1 MNYIKYKNRY
11 NDVFTF
17 TETKDGNILWEG
29 NFEYC
34 RFGSPNVYTNAYKAY
49 LTDEPPHDHLLTLS
63 EFKKAIHK
71 YNKETYESSE
81 LSKKYSHLIYSDIKT
96 INMVDPSGG
105 PCLSEGYNLSYLSDK
120 FKDKIIQSFENAE
133 TGYLIKVKL

>member
-34 RFGSPNVYTNAYKAY
+34 SFGSPNVYTNAYKVY
-49 LTDEPPHDHLLTLS
+49 LTDEPPHDHSLTLD
-63 EFKKAIHK
+63 EFKKAIHE
-71 YNKETYESSE
+71 YDINYDSSE

-105 PCLSEGYNLSYLSDK
+105 PYLNEGYNLSYLSDK
-120 FKDKIIQSFENAE
+120 FKGKIIQSFENAK